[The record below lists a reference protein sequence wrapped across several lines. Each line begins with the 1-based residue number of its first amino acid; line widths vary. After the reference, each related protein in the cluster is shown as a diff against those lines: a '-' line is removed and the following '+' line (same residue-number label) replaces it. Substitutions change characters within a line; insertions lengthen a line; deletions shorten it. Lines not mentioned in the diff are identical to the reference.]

1 MAVFLDTQLLLA
13 LSAGVR
19 FDNQQPLLPP
29 LGSCLNASDSNIVY
43 AVRESDGEGE
53 LVREEGG
60 GREGEGERERE
71 RERERHYI
79 C

>member
-1 MAVFLDTQLLLA
+1 MMVVAPLFSIHSSCTADVLPVIIASMAVFLDTQLLLA

-53 LVREEGG
+53 
-60 GREGEGERERE
+60 
-71 RERERHYI
+71 
-79 C
+79 